1 MLFRAS
7 VTHRV
12 VTPGFVLS
20 LSNNVSIEA
29 VKDGQCNTN
38 TNTNT
43 NTKYY
48 VCFFPFC
55 FVV

>member
-7 VTHRV
+7 VTRRV

-38 TNTNT
+38 NNT